1 MTTITILVV
10 FLAVIFLLFLA
21 SSVRRRR
28 VESDPHGLYHQLQP
42 VHLPALLNLLN
53 PEDLTFLRANVG
65 EADFLKLKR
74 QRTRALIEYVR
85 RIAFNARVLTSIGA
99 LSRHSEAPEVAAAG
113 QLLVSRAL
121 MTRMLALRTLLCL
134 QVELLLPLF
143 DTNLGST
150 IKAYEAAQ
158 SRLEGISSA
167 SPVAH

>member
-1 MTTITILVV
+1 MTTILVI
-10 FLAVIFLLFLA
+10 FLAAAFLLFLA

-28 VESDPHGLYHQLQP
+28 VEGDPVSLYHQLQP
-42 VHLPALLNLLN
+42 VHMPALLNLLN
-53 PEDLTFLRANVG
+53 PEDLSFLRANLLEV
-65 EADFLKLKR
+65 DFVKLKR

-99 LSRHSEAPEVAAAG
+99 ISRHAQAPEVAAAG

-121 MTRMLALRTLLCL
+121 MTRILALRTLACL
-134 QVELLLPLF
+134 KVELMFPLF

-158 SRLEGISSA
+158 TRLEGISPA
-167 SPVAH
+167 SLVTR